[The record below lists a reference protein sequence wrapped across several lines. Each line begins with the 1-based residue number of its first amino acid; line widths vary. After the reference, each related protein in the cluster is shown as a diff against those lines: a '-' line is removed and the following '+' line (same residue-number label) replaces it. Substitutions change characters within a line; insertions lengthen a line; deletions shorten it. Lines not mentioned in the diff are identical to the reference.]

1 MARTAHIVRET
12 SESHIELSL
21 NLDGT
26 GKTDID
32 TSVPF
37 YNHMMNALGK
47 HSLIDLTIH
56 AHGDTD
62 IDVHHTV
69 EDAAIV
75 FGEALKQALGDK
87 RGIRRFADATV
98 PLDEALAKAVVD
110 ISGRPY
116 CVCSGEPDG
125 FEYCM
130 IGGHF
135 TGSLVRHVMES
146 IAFHAG
152 ICLHMQ
158 VLAGRDPHH
167 IAGGVRG
174 GAALRGR
181 AGSAH
186 PGPDPQ
192 HEGRTVMSG
201 NDDRHGGDDGFDDD
215 IHFSDEELEAALDG
229 FEKEFRDS
237 NAAAGEPAND
247 AAADSPADDAGAAD
261 SGQAQEAD
269 TAAAFDDELQGL
281 LGNKAKAAV
290 LITRV
295 ASARL
300 LAAFCQLSDVSADC
314 IGSEEGAVAILRN
327 LDGDGPEVAARDLT
341 IVVSGMSL
349 VLAVNRADK
358 LEATVYLQGK
368 PGQTIAPPLLFT
380 STAPFV
386 EDLLLGITDE
396 DGLIGTGMKVEQS
409 ADLDHDQAMAVIA
422 EHMKF
427 GRGSSRIE

>member
-1 MARTAHIVRET
+1 
-12 SESHIELSL
+12 
-21 NLDGT
+21 
-26 GKTDID
+26 
-32 TSVPF
+32 
-37 YNHMMNALGK
+37 
-47 HSLIDLTIH
+47 
-56 AHGDTD
+56 
-62 IDVHHTV
+62 
-69 EDAAIV
+69 
-75 FGEALKQALGDK
+75 
-87 RGIRRFADATV
+87 
-98 PLDEALAKAVVD
+98 
-110 ISGRPY
+110 
-116 CVCSGEPDG
+116 
-125 FEYCM
+125 
-130 IGGHF
+130 
-135 TGSLVRHVMES
+135 
-146 IAFHAG
+146 
-152 ICLHMQ
+152 
-158 VLAGRDPHH
+158 
-167 IAGGVRG
+167 
-174 GAALRGR
+174 
-181 AGSAH
+181 
-186 PGPDPQ
+186 
-192 HEGRTVMSG
+192 MSG

-247 AAADSPADDAGAAD
+247 AATDSPADDAGAAD

-314 IGSEEGAVAILRN
+314 IGSAEGAVAILRN

-409 ADLDHDQAMAVIA
+409 ADLGHDQAMAVIA
-422 EHMKF
+422 EHTKF

>member
-1 MARTAHIVRET
+1 
-12 SESHIELSL
+12 
-21 NLDGT
+21 
-26 GKTDID
+26 
-32 TSVPF
+32 
-37 YNHMMNALGK
+37 
-47 HSLIDLTIH
+47 
-56 AHGDTD
+56 
-62 IDVHHTV
+62 
-69 EDAAIV
+69 
-75 FGEALKQALGDK
+75 
-87 RGIRRFADATV
+87 
-98 PLDEALAKAVVD
+98 
-110 ISGRPY
+110 
-116 CVCSGEPDG
+116 
-125 FEYCM
+125 
-130 IGGHF
+130 
-135 TGSLVRHVMES
+135 
-146 IAFHAG
+146 
-152 ICLHMQ
+152 
-158 VLAGRDPHH
+158 
-167 IAGGVRG
+167 
-174 GAALRGR
+174 
-181 AGSAH
+181 
-186 PGPDPQ
+186 
-192 HEGRTVMSG
+192 MSG

-247 AAADSPADDAGAAD
+247 AAADSSADDAGAAD

-409 ADLDHDQAMAVIA
+409 TDLDHDQAMAVIA
-422 EHMKF
+422 EHTKF

>member
-1 MARTAHIVRET
+1 
-12 SESHIELSL
+12 
-21 NLDGT
+21 
-26 GKTDID
+26 
-32 TSVPF
+32 
-37 YNHMMNALGK
+37 
-47 HSLIDLTIH
+47 
-56 AHGDTD
+56 
-62 IDVHHTV
+62 
-69 EDAAIV
+69 
-75 FGEALKQALGDK
+75 
-87 RGIRRFADATV
+87 
-98 PLDEALAKAVVD
+98 
-110 ISGRPY
+110 
-116 CVCSGEPDG
+116 
-125 FEYCM
+125 
-130 IGGHF
+130 
-135 TGSLVRHVMES
+135 
-146 IAFHAG
+146 
-152 ICLHMQ
+152 
-158 VLAGRDPHH
+158 
-167 IAGGVRG
+167 
-174 GAALRGR
+174 
-181 AGSAH
+181 
-186 PGPDPQ
+186 
-192 HEGRTVMSG
+192 MSG

-261 SGQAQEAD
+261 SGQTQEAD
-269 TAAAFDDELQGL
+269 TATAFDDELQGL

-409 ADLDHDQAMAVIA
+409 ADLDHDQAMSVIA
-422 EHMKF
+422 EHTKF

>member
-1 MARTAHIVRET
+1 
-12 SESHIELSL
+12 
-21 NLDGT
+21 
-26 GKTDID
+26 
-32 TSVPF
+32 
-37 YNHMMNALGK
+37 
-47 HSLIDLTIH
+47 
-56 AHGDTD
+56 
-62 IDVHHTV
+62 
-69 EDAAIV
+69 
-75 FGEALKQALGDK
+75 
-87 RGIRRFADATV
+87 
-98 PLDEALAKAVVD
+98 
-110 ISGRPY
+110 
-116 CVCSGEPDG
+116 
-125 FEYCM
+125 
-130 IGGHF
+130 
-135 TGSLVRHVMES
+135 
-146 IAFHAG
+146 
-152 ICLHMQ
+152 
-158 VLAGRDPHH
+158 
-167 IAGGVRG
+167 
-174 GAALRGR
+174 
-181 AGSAH
+181 
-186 PGPDPQ
+186 
-192 HEGRTVMSG
+192 MSG

-422 EHMKF
+422 KHTKF

>member
-1 MARTAHIVRET
+1 MG
-12 SESHIELSL
+12 SEMCI
-21 NLDGT
+21 
-26 GKTDID
+26 
-32 TSVPF
+32 
-37 YNHMMNALGK
+37 
-47 HSLIDLTIH
+47 
-56 AHGDTD
+56 
-62 IDVHHTV
+62 
-69 EDAAIV
+69 
-75 FGEALKQALGDK
+75 
-87 RGIRRFADATV
+87 
-98 PLDEALAKAVVD
+98 
-110 ISGRPY
+110 
-116 CVCSGEPDG
+116 
-125 FEYCM
+125 
-130 IGGHF
+130 
-135 TGSLVRHVMES
+135 
-146 IAFHAG
+146 
-152 ICLHMQ
+152 
-158 VLAGRDPHH
+158 
-167 IAGGVRG
+167 
-174 GAALRGR
+174 
-181 AGSAH
+181 
-186 PGPDPQ
+186 
-192 HEGRTVMSG
+192 
-201 NDDRHGGDDGFDDD
+201 
-215 IHFSDEELEAALDG
+215 
-229 FEKEFRDS
+229 RDS
-237 NAAAGEPAND
+237 
-247 AAADSPADDAGAAD
+247 DSPADDAGAAD

-422 EHMKF
+422 EHTKF

>member
-1 MARTAHIVRET
+1 
-12 SESHIELSL
+12 
-21 NLDGT
+21 
-26 GKTDID
+26 
-32 TSVPF
+32 
-37 YNHMMNALGK
+37 
-47 HSLIDLTIH
+47 
-56 AHGDTD
+56 
-62 IDVHHTV
+62 
-69 EDAAIV
+69 
-75 FGEALKQALGDK
+75 
-87 RGIRRFADATV
+87 
-98 PLDEALAKAVVD
+98 
-110 ISGRPY
+110 
-116 CVCSGEPDG
+116 
-125 FEYCM
+125 
-130 IGGHF
+130 
-135 TGSLVRHVMES
+135 
-146 IAFHAG
+146 
-152 ICLHMQ
+152 
-158 VLAGRDPHH
+158 
-167 IAGGVRG
+167 
-174 GAALRGR
+174 
-181 AGSAH
+181 
-186 PGPDPQ
+186 
-192 HEGRTVMSG
+192 MSG

-290 LITRV
+290 LITR
-295 ASARL
+295 
-300 LAAFCQLSDVSADC
+300 DVSADC
-314 IGSEEGAVAILRN
+314 IGSAEGAVAILRN

-422 EHMKF
+422 EHTKF

>member
-1 MARTAHIVRET
+1 
-12 SESHIELSL
+12 
-21 NLDGT
+21 
-26 GKTDID
+26 
-32 TSVPF
+32 
-37 YNHMMNALGK
+37 
-47 HSLIDLTIH
+47 
-56 AHGDTD
+56 
-62 IDVHHTV
+62 
-69 EDAAIV
+69 
-75 FGEALKQALGDK
+75 
-87 RGIRRFADATV
+87 
-98 PLDEALAKAVVD
+98 
-110 ISGRPY
+110 
-116 CVCSGEPDG
+116 
-125 FEYCM
+125 
-130 IGGHF
+130 
-135 TGSLVRHVMES
+135 
-146 IAFHAG
+146 
-152 ICLHMQ
+152 
-158 VLAGRDPHH
+158 
-167 IAGGVRG
+167 
-174 GAALRGR
+174 
-181 AGSAH
+181 
-186 PGPDPQ
+186 
-192 HEGRTVMSG
+192 MSG

-409 ADLDHDQAMAVIA
+409 ADLDHDQAMSVIA
-422 EHMKF
+422 EHTKF

>member
-1 MARTAHIVRET
+1 
-12 SESHIELSL
+12 
-21 NLDGT
+21 
-26 GKTDID
+26 
-32 TSVPF
+32 
-37 YNHMMNALGK
+37 
-47 HSLIDLTIH
+47 
-56 AHGDTD
+56 
-62 IDVHHTV
+62 
-69 EDAAIV
+69 
-75 FGEALKQALGDK
+75 
-87 RGIRRFADATV
+87 
-98 PLDEALAKAVVD
+98 
-110 ISGRPY
+110 
-116 CVCSGEPDG
+116 
-125 FEYCM
+125 
-130 IGGHF
+130 
-135 TGSLVRHVMES
+135 
-146 IAFHAG
+146 
-152 ICLHMQ
+152 
-158 VLAGRDPHH
+158 
-167 IAGGVRG
+167 
-174 GAALRGR
+174 
-181 AGSAH
+181 
-186 PGPDPQ
+186 
-192 HEGRTVMSG
+192 MSG

-247 AAADSPADDAGAAD
+247 AAADSPQTMREPRIP
-261 SGQAQEAD
+261 GQAQEAD
-269 TAAAFDDELQGL
+269 TAGRVDDELQGL

-314 IGSEEGAVAILRN
+314 IGSAEGAVAILRN

-396 DGLIGTGMKVEQS
+396 DG
-409 ADLDHDQAMAVIA
+409 
-422 EHMKF
+422 
-427 GRGSSRIE
+427 

>member
-1 MARTAHIVRET
+1 
-12 SESHIELSL
+12 
-21 NLDGT
+21 
-26 GKTDID
+26 
-32 TSVPF
+32 
-37 YNHMMNALGK
+37 
-47 HSLIDLTIH
+47 
-56 AHGDTD
+56 
-62 IDVHHTV
+62 
-69 EDAAIV
+69 
-75 FGEALKQALGDK
+75 
-87 RGIRRFADATV
+87 
-98 PLDEALAKAVVD
+98 
-110 ISGRPY
+110 
-116 CVCSGEPDG
+116 
-125 FEYCM
+125 
-130 IGGHF
+130 
-135 TGSLVRHVMES
+135 
-146 IAFHAG
+146 
-152 ICLHMQ
+152 
-158 VLAGRDPHH
+158 
-167 IAGGVRG
+167 
-174 GAALRGR
+174 
-181 AGSAH
+181 
-186 PGPDPQ
+186 
-192 HEGRTVMSG
+192 MSG

-247 AAADSPADDAGAAD
+247 AAA
-261 SGQAQEAD
+261 
-269 TAAAFDDELQGL
+269 AFDDELQGL

-314 IGSEEGAVAILRN
+314 IGSAEGAVAILRN

-422 EHMKF
+422 EHTKF

>member
-1 MARTAHIVRET
+1 
-12 SESHIELSL
+12 
-21 NLDGT
+21 
-26 GKTDID
+26 
-32 TSVPF
+32 
-37 YNHMMNALGK
+37 
-47 HSLIDLTIH
+47 
-56 AHGDTD
+56 
-62 IDVHHTV
+62 
-69 EDAAIV
+69 
-75 FGEALKQALGDK
+75 
-87 RGIRRFADATV
+87 
-98 PLDEALAKAVVD
+98 
-110 ISGRPY
+110 
-116 CVCSGEPDG
+116 
-125 FEYCM
+125 
-130 IGGHF
+130 
-135 TGSLVRHVMES
+135 
-146 IAFHAG
+146 
-152 ICLHMQ
+152 
-158 VLAGRDPHH
+158 
-167 IAGGVRG
+167 
-174 GAALRGR
+174 
-181 AGSAH
+181 
-186 PGPDPQ
+186 
-192 HEGRTVMSG
+192 MSG

-314 IGSEEGAVAILRN
+314 IGSAEGAVAILRN

-409 ADLDHDQAMAVIA
+409 ADLDHDQAMAVSTL
-422 EHMKF
+422 
-427 GRGSSRIE
+427 R

>member
-1 MARTAHIVRET
+1 
-12 SESHIELSL
+12 
-21 NLDGT
+21 
-26 GKTDID
+26 
-32 TSVPF
+32 
-37 YNHMMNALGK
+37 
-47 HSLIDLTIH
+47 
-56 AHGDTD
+56 
-62 IDVHHTV
+62 
-69 EDAAIV
+69 
-75 FGEALKQALGDK
+75 
-87 RGIRRFADATV
+87 
-98 PLDEALAKAVVD
+98 
-110 ISGRPY
+110 
-116 CVCSGEPDG
+116 
-125 FEYCM
+125 
-130 IGGHF
+130 
-135 TGSLVRHVMES
+135 
-146 IAFHAG
+146 
-152 ICLHMQ
+152 
-158 VLAGRDPHH
+158 
-167 IAGGVRG
+167 
-174 GAALRGR
+174 
-181 AGSAH
+181 
-186 PGPDPQ
+186 
-192 HEGRTVMSG
+192 MSG

-368 PGQTIAPPLLFT
+368 PGQTVAPPLLFT

-422 EHMKF
+422 EHAKF

>member
-1 MARTAHIVRET
+1 
-12 SESHIELSL
+12 
-21 NLDGT
+21 
-26 GKTDID
+26 
-32 TSVPF
+32 
-37 YNHMMNALGK
+37 
-47 HSLIDLTIH
+47 
-56 AHGDTD
+56 
-62 IDVHHTV
+62 
-69 EDAAIV
+69 
-75 FGEALKQALGDK
+75 
-87 RGIRRFADATV
+87 
-98 PLDEALAKAVVD
+98 
-110 ISGRPY
+110 
-116 CVCSGEPDG
+116 
-125 FEYCM
+125 
-130 IGGHF
+130 
-135 TGSLVRHVMES
+135 
-146 IAFHAG
+146 
-152 ICLHMQ
+152 
-158 VLAGRDPHH
+158 
-167 IAGGVRG
+167 
-174 GAALRGR
+174 
-181 AGSAH
+181 
-186 PGPDPQ
+186 
-192 HEGRTVMSG
+192 MSG

-215 IHFSDEELEAALDG
+215 IQFSDEELEAALDG

-422 EHMKF
+422 EHTKF

>member
-1 MARTAHIVRET
+1 
-12 SESHIELSL
+12 
-21 NLDGT
+21 
-26 GKTDID
+26 
-32 TSVPF
+32 
-37 YNHMMNALGK
+37 
-47 HSLIDLTIH
+47 
-56 AHGDTD
+56 
-62 IDVHHTV
+62 
-69 EDAAIV
+69 
-75 FGEALKQALGDK
+75 
-87 RGIRRFADATV
+87 
-98 PLDEALAKAVVD
+98 
-110 ISGRPY
+110 
-116 CVCSGEPDG
+116 
-125 FEYCM
+125 
-130 IGGHF
+130 
-135 TGSLVRHVMES
+135 
-146 IAFHAG
+146 
-152 ICLHMQ
+152 
-158 VLAGRDPHH
+158 
-167 IAGGVRG
+167 
-174 GAALRGR
+174 
-181 AGSAH
+181 
-186 PGPDPQ
+186 
-192 HEGRTVMSG
+192 MSG

-409 ADLDHDQAMAVIA
+409 ADLDRDQAMAVIA
-422 EHMKF
+422 EHTKF